1 MSYRYT
7 AYQINHREVD
17 AYNNMMRSASSSAAV
32 QTLEGRITQ
41 LERYLVQH
49 LHREHHMRIR
59 EIASELGIRYTTV
72 RLFVAELKNHG
83 RRK

>member
-1 MSYRYT
+1 MSYYE
-7 AYQINHREVD
+7 INHREVD
-17 AYNNMMRSASSSAAV
+17 AYNSIMRSASSSAAIE
-32 QTLEGRITQ
+32 TLEGRITQ
-41 LERYLVQH
+41 LERYLVRH
-49 LHREHHMRIR
+49 LYKEHHMGIR